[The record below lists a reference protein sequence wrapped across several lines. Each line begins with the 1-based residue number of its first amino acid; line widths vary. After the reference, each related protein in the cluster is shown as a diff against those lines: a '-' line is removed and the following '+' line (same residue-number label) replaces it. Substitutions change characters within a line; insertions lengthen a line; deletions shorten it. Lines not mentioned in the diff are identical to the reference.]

1 MINTQNQ
8 FANALVNNH
17 HNEYVSELISS
28 EDIFKSISNDIIDML
43 EGYYAKKYNID
54 FSELI
59 NVLKEYRLNKSKTY
73 IKRIEIDSI
82 REYLLKKIEE

>member
-8 FANALVNNH
+8 FANALINNH
-17 HNEYVSELISS
+17 HNEYVSELISD

-43 EGYYAKKYNID
+43 EGYYAPKYNID
-54 FSELI
+54 FSGLV
-59 NVLKEYRLNKSKTY
+59 NALKDYRPNKSRTY

-82 REYLLKKIEE
+82 REYLLKKIKE